1 MAAQPQ
7 QTLTATNANSK
18 HSSLLT
24 GSSSSSSSSSGAT
37 LPSPH
42 LAHYQGGRLGC
53 SSELDGRGGLGGHS
67 ATRPSVSRPNF
78 SSSSSSSFLSS
89 STPAVPF
96 AFSPLSTSSSS
107 SSTSSPSSHSQ
118 TPRPASRRTRPCS
131 LCGTKALSPQPTY
144 LNTPAFGVLE
154 QPIVLLHRLEDGLPR
169 GDLRSLHAFG
179 TIRLVPVQS
188 AAKGCVSAPD
198 TGNGENTGYN
208 GGESRIRQA
217 MEDATEGCAQEV
229 LYDRV
234 SAFGRE
240 KNATHSDGETNS
252 ERLEES
258 DTETGVESV
267 FLEESYPL
275 EAIVD
280 TEVAVVSNHSDRGDK
295 LLIKEN
301 SCVRRP
307 AVSSWCI
314 SDSKCSDTHHVRVD
328 KAKSIRDQGS
338 DGNKN
343 NLPNINCNSVN
354 TVFTYQDSEREKRLV
369 RHCSAVEAESNNSP
383 FLLQSCDKIKE
394 NSSPSDNQLLSAKDI
409 SVPSTKCPSTLLTN
423 CVSTTS
429 VKALPGFT
437 SPSCVVAPSC
447 KQTTSTTKA
456 FAYQCSSSVVQR
468 IPDSFVAYSPKM
480 RHSPMSWSPHTA
492 SPNVCESPV
501 LISNSCTSPEILV
514 SPIPSPPSPCESPSL
529 PFSPPPSPAA
539 PEFIQSDS
547 ADALGKGESQS
558 FPLSPYSPGSSP
570 SSPIS
575 PAAPLSPCDSPPSPC
590 ASADSPQ
597 TPLEEEE
604 EEEEGTPAPLEQN
617 DGMED
622 ASSETVGL
630 PCSTPSESG
639 DNCTASQHSLMIS
652 HSSEVTSETNSQVEY
667 QLGVTDE
674 LKPTQFSSIES
685 TDSVDSLGQSEDFT
699 CDSRETD
706 IKSHLD
712 SCSSSNEDDK
722 PANAE
727 SDLNHMKLK
736 VRIRPKTETQLPTDK
751 FSNDSCN
758 KNGIP
763 KIVLTLRGNGPNK
776 EYSCSNKVRNDGQ
789 SSSKAHV
796 MHRKHKS
803 KKDKKERE
811 RNKVRKTPKGSRYKR
826 HVELFGEDSNDS
838 LELERCDNSS
848 GILSQCDD
856 SLRDPEKSEGAESPL
871 VFSVPGE
878 SVDNSED
885 SFVWPIP
892 RPGYS
897 YSENIERVC
906 EKVKQLSPEKKHIQE
921 DSFADCLP
929 DLDPVPNPGDNDGV
943 LRIPKT
949 PSTAKDEVFRAKTQG
964 FTKREI
970 KFQRGRVKGRVLAKK
985 RLLLS
990 KKKQGRSFLRN
1001 WHSKQVSKCLR
1012 IKQKSEIKKEAE
1024 EDHTTSDCSSE
1035 VSHSKVLGEDQSPS
1049 EKAST
1054 LSNEEKNNCESVPPT
1069 PSLTVQEMVSINTD
1083 DSAKETVVQKISDI
1097 SSAVKKESESQG
1109 RNEHSSQEKV
1119 ELSYLR
1125 ARPER
1130 TTKKCETGQDSDSC
1144 LWVSFGVN
1152 RPVPVPA
1159 SDLPSLEPETEVRET
1174 VKPEYGHSEGK
1185 RKIHN
1190 ITPTPK
1196 SQTTSVNIPE
1206 VVDCKTVADKS
1217 AGAASPLDVRNSS
1230 ASPGNSLSIPSSDL
1244 ETSPSL
1250 DEELSRKKAK
1260 YSKPDGIIANNV
1272 AEGGQ
1277 SGEAG
1282 ESIPGLPPGNVTVK
1296 TNIVKPHIRLRSAP
1310 RSTSK
1315 VMEQPRGNQQSTDNS
1330 SSRCTTVSKASVS
1343 RDIGEKNQKL
1353 ESCSL
1358 SQSAFLSSG
1367 GPGSG
1372 DIKQDKLKR
1381 FEIAAEDSV
1390 KPIPPESEVEDSQ
1403 YYRPKK
1409 IQKVSDEN
1417 LQKPVCSKAQLDALY
1432 PEARDPEKTS
1442 DDNNCLRFTEE
1453 TVTHLSADKG
1463 SSCEDERE
1471 PHNEVIRPA
1480 AEVPASEYS
1489 ASRNE
1494 KETLEAVPEN
1504 GDRGNLLNVDGI
1516 EQSENVI
1523 IPPPHDPEFDK
1534 VWADRRRKKR
1544 KPRCRKQGVKSAAR
1558 EGGGS
1563 VLAEAP
1569 GETPSE
1575 ESSAPCKDVVAPKGV
1590 VVVTTSA
1597 KQNKEGVKKQRKSR
1611 KKDESGSGAKVTSA
1625 FEAIQQ
1631 TLEVKSVEERG
1642 RRLAQEI
1649 KGFNWLEEKIKNS
1662 SLNHNVSSS
1671 APSPGTAKRPP
1682 PPLLSQSQ
1690 SLPATLSVQSPTP
1703 LSPSNPL
1710 KRKDELPSR
1719 RNSFTGCSTT
1729 GGLKG
1734 HLQTAVPPLLPSYR
1748 VTALPK
1754 RSRLSPPCSSVSL
1767 GGGGVVMS
1775 TAASSNNSV
1784 LTQETP
1790 VTSMGLSYGPE
1801 PISGTAAA
1809 TLQDTVASLHSL
1821 PDSDRATLYSST
1833 DSNTATLY
1841 GVANPQLEVLFEN
1854 AETASNSLYKKNLD
1868 STLQNIAVSFPHLPL
1883 ACASEG
1889 TYPYNLTTSALA
1901 KGGHG
1906 ISTRDRQ
1913 CSTVVSN
1920 SNPRVSTGS
1929 PQPTSS
1935 TSPSPIPASPSPTPV
1950 FSQKHILLK
1959 RAFMDMMKDTEN
1971 APESRS
1977 PSLEAVVKISP
1988 KDVMH
1993 EEKSS
1998 KAIGPEEGSKD
2009 HRLKKTAT
2017 SDVDMESKD
2026 TPNQEEKVGEL
2037 PKIFENSVKKEE
2049 EEKVINALSADV
2061 KQTLLKSTTKSESS
2075 ESDTKSSSEMHPA
2088 ILFSMLYEEL
2098 QRTRQEVERLRK
2110 QQEMMLTEKSE
2121 KVEEKIVKNELPVKE
2136 ETVPQDTPQSL
2147 KSSSVG
2153 FQSDDDSVEICEEKP
2168 AKISIRSDL
2177 LASSSQASTGDQV
2190 PVQTTQVSTIMTH
2203 GNSISPK
2210 PSVSVSDRQ
2219 LISPLAKKSPTLPQM
2234 SPQLRQTSP
2243 HSSQVSPLNR
2253 TSPVVNPLV
2262 SPVTHHISYPAPV
2275 QTVEVSTIQSA
2286 VPLPHTSPT
2295 PSHINVVSLYSASGS
2310 LRASPVLPRNS
2321 PVISRQSPSSS
2332 SSPAVPKS
2340 SPALPKSSPIAPLC
2354 SPRGSK
2360 DATVVDIN
2368 SESLR
2373 SKYGI
2378 NTDVEVMPVT
2388 TNSKPQL
2395 SEPQPHAYLEVIE
2408 YQKPQDAPL
2417 LLEAVKSRR
2426 LDSSGSSNSTSI
2438 SSSSSSTI
2446 NERQRI
2452 FSQSALAQHLV
2463 GDHVKRTMHSQPID
2477 SEIKRSRFSTSDL
2490 PEFPPSSQKPPP
2502 PLKPVASLQRR
2513 YSDNIDAR
2521 NSEPI
2526 MVHFPSGSMPGFP
2539 STSEHSASSLNFLQP
2554 RSSVTQNTILSP
2566 HIRRCS
2572 DGNTDR
2578 TREYQQQFNLHYQ
2591 RQIGPCPPALRSL
2604 GPDKATIFPIP
2615 APSSSSSMQSYGKP
2629 HTPPISRSSV
2639 IEQHKASMIES
2650 SSAGIFPKLK
2660 QTIQQS
2666 FDAQVAG
2673 ATSQERVQP
2682 SAIPFEKT
2690 RQPQTFAARV
2700 LVRDSVP
2707 ETVPRLPPPPYS
2719 SQHYSNCNPHLPT
2732 VLPNHHYLN
2741 NMHHS
2746 SGTNLHHIVAG
2757 GLIRG
2762 SLQPSS
2768 TNIHSHNSNPRSNTS
2783 SGSSDRKRCL
2793 SCPQPAKFLC
2803 SGCKKAW
2810 YCSEN
2815 CQREHW
2821 AIHNTSCVP

>member
-24 GSSSSSSSSSGAT
+24 GSSCSSSSSSSGAT

-53 SSELDGRGGLGGHS
+53 PSELDGRGSLGGHT
-67 ATRPSVSRPNF
+67 ATRPPVSHPNF
-78 SSSSSSSFLSS
+78 SSSSSSYASPPSSSSFLSS
-89 STPAVPF
+89 SAPAVPF

-107 SSTSSPSSHSQ
+107 SSTSPSSHSQ
-118 TPRPASRRTRPCS
+118 TPRPASRRARPCS

-144 LNTPAFGVLE
+144 LSTPAFGVLE

-179 TIRLVPVQS
+179 TIRLLPVQS
-188 AAKGCVSAPD
+188 AAKGCVGAPEASS
-198 TGNGENTGYN
+198 GENTGYD
-208 GGESRIRQA
+208 GGESQIRQA
-217 MEDATEGCAQEV
+217 MEDATEGCTQEV
-229 LYDRV
+229 LYDRG
-234 SAFGRE
+234 SPFGCE
-240 KNATHSDGETNS
+240 KNATRSDGETNS

-295 LLIKEN
+295 LLIREN
-301 SCVRRP
+301 NCVKTP
-307 AVSSWCI
+307 AVSSWCV
-314 SDSKCSDTHHVRVD
+314 SDSECSDTHHVRGD
-328 KAKSIRDQGS
+328 KVKSVRDQGS
-338 DGNKN
+338 DNNKN
-343 NLPNINCNSVN
+343 SLPNNHNSMN
-354 TVFTYQDSEREKRLV
+354 AVFRYQDSESEKRLV
-369 RHCSAVEAESNNSP
+369 RRSSAVEAESDSP
-383 FLLQSCDKIKE
+383 ILLQSCDKIKE
-394 NSSPSDNQLLSAKDI
+394 NSSPSDKQLLSAKNL

-437 SPSCVVAPSC
+437 SPSYTVATSC
-447 KQTTSTTKA
+447 KQTTSATKA
-456 FAYQCSSSVVQR
+456 VAYQCSSSVVQR
-468 IPDSFVAYSPKM
+468 TPDSFIAYSPKM
-480 RHSPMSWSPHTA
+480 RHSPVSWSPHTA
-492 SPNVCESPV
+492 SPNVCESPA
-501 LISNSCTSPEILV
+501 LISNSCTSPEISA
-514 SPIPSPPSPCESPSL
+514 SPTPSPPSPCESPSL
-529 PFSPPPSPAA
+529 PFSPPPSPA

-547 ADALGKGESQS
+547 AGALGKGESQS

-575 PAAPLSPCDSPPSPC
+575 PAPPLSPCDSPPSPC

-597 TPLEEEE
+597 TPLEEER
-604 EEEEGTPAPLEQN
+604 PSAPLEQN
-617 DGMED
+617 DVMED
-622 ASSETVGL
+622 ASETVGL
-630 PCSTPSESG
+630 PCTPSESG

-652 HSSEVTSETNSQVEY
+652 RSSEFTSETNAQVEY

-674 LKPTQFSSIES
+674 LKPKQISSES
-685 TDSVDSLGQSEDFT
+685 TDSVDSLGQSEDFE
-699 CDSRETD
+699 CESRETD
-706 IKSHLD
+706 VRSSLD
-712 SCSSSNEDDK
+712 SCSSSNDDEK
-722 PANAE
+722 PVNAE
-727 SDLNHMKLK
+727 SDLNYMKLK
-736 VRIRPKTETQLPTDK
+736 VRLRPKMETPLPTEK
-751 FSNDSCN
+751 FSNDNCN

-776 EYSCSNKVRNDGQ
+776 EYSCSNKVRSDGQ

-811 RNKVRKTPKGSRYKR
+811 RNKMRKAPRGNKYKR
-826 HVELFGEDSNDS
+826 HLELFGEDSNDS
-838 LELERCDNSS
+838 LGLERCDNN
-848 GILSQCDD
+848 GIAGRCDD
-856 SLRDPEKSEGAESPL
+856 SLRDPEKSKDAESP
-871 VFSVPGE
+871 SVVAAPGE
-878 SVDNSED
+878 PGDNSED
-885 SFVWPIP
+885 SFFWPIP
-892 RPGYS
+892 GPGYS

-906 EKVKQLSPEKKHIQE
+906 EKVKQVSPKEKHIQE
-921 DSFADCLP
+921 DSFSDYLP
-929 DLDPVPNPGDNDGV
+929 DLDPVPSPKDSDGKLTV
-943 LRIPKT
+943 PKM
-949 PSTAKDEVFRAKTQG
+949 PVIAKDEVFRAKTPA
-964 FTKREI
+964 FVKKEI
-970 KFQRGRVKGRVLAKK
+970 KFQRGRVRGGVLAKK

-990 KKKQGRSFLRN
+990 KKQGRSFLRN

-1012 IKQKSEIKKEAE
+1012 IKQKSKIKKEPAE
-1024 EDHTTSDCSSE
+1024 DQTTSDFSSE
-1035 VSHSKVLGEDQSPS
+1035 VSHSKVLGEDHSPL
-1049 EKAST
+1049 EKPST
-1054 LSNEEKNNCESVPPT
+1054 LSPTEKNTCESVPST
-1069 PSLTVQEMVSINTD
+1069 PSLTVQETVSVNTD
-1083 DSAKETVVQKISDI
+1083 NSAKDTGVQKVPDI
-1097 SSAVKKESESQG
+1097 SSVVKKESEPLG
-1109 RNEHSSQEKV
+1109 KNEHSSQEKL

-1159 SDLPSLEPETEVRET
+1159 SDLPILEPETEVRGT
-1174 VKPEYGHSEGK
+1174 VKLEYSHSEGK
-1185 RKIHN
+1185 RKIHDN
-1190 ITPTPK
+1190 ITHPPK
-1196 SQTTSVNIPE
+1196 PQTTSVNIPQT
-1206 VVDCKTVADKS
+1206 VDCKTVADKS
-1217 AGAASPLDVRNSS
+1217 ASATIPLDVKNSS
-1230 ASPGNSLSIPSSDL
+1230 ATPGNSLSFPSSDQ
-1244 ETSPSL
+1244 ETSPL
-1250 DEELSRKKAK
+1250 FDEELSQKKGK
-1260 YSKPDGIIANNV
+1260 YSKQDGIIPNNI
-1272 AEGGQ
+1272 AGGGQ
-1277 SGEAG
+1277 SGEAR
-1282 ESIPGLPPGNVTVK
+1282 ENIPDLPPGNVAVK
-1296 TNIVKPHIRLRSAP
+1296 NNIVKPHIRLRSAP
-1310 RSTSK
+1310 RPTAK
-1315 VMEQPRGNQQSTDNS
+1315 VMEQPKGNQQSTSDS
-1330 SSRCTTVSKASVS
+1330 PRCAKVSKISVS
-1343 RDIGEKNQKL
+1343 RDIGDKNQKL
-1353 ESCSL
+1353 ESSSL
-1358 SQSAFLSSG
+1358 SQPFFLSSG
-1367 GPGSG
+1367 GPESG
-1372 DIKQDKLKR
+1372 DIKQDKLKHS
-1381 FEIAAEDSV
+1381 EIAAEDSV
-1390 KPIPPESEVEDSQ
+1390 KTTPPESEAEESQ

-1409 IQKVSDEN
+1409 IQKVLDEN
-1417 LQKPVCSKAQLDALY
+1417 VQKPASSKAQLDALY
-1432 PEARDPEKTS
+1432 PEAKDSEKTS
-1442 DDNNCLRFTEE
+1442 NNDNCLRFTEE
-1453 TVTHLSADKG
+1453 TVTHSSADKD
-1463 SSCEDERE
+1463 SSCEDDKD
-1471 PHNEVIRPA
+1471 PHNEVFRPA

-1489 ASRNE
+1489 ASRND
-1494 KETLEAVPEN
+1494 KETLESGPDN
-1504 GDRGNLLNVDGI
+1504 GDRGNLLNVDVN
-1516 EQSENVI
+1516 EQNENLI

-1534 VWADRRRKKR
+1534 VWADRLRKKWKTRRRK
-1544 KPRCRKQGVKSAAR
+1544 QSAKSTR
-1558 EGGGS
+1558 EGGS
-1563 VLAEAP
+1563 ELVEKS

-1575 ESSAPCKDVVAPKGV
+1575 EPSAPCKDSVASKGV
-1590 VVVTTSA
+1590 ASSA
-1597 KQNKEGVKKQRKSR
+1597 KQNKEAAKKHRKPR
-1611 KKDESGSGAKVTSA
+1611 KRDESGSGARITSA

-1662 SLNHNVSSS
+1662 SLNRNVSPSASS
-1671 APSPGTAKRPP
+1671 PSTAKRLP
-1682 PPLLSQSQ
+1682 PPLLPQSQ

-1710 KRKDELPSR
+1710 KRKDEPPLR
-1719 RNSFTGCSTT
+1719 RNSFTGCSAT

-1784 LTQETP
+1784 LTQENP
-1790 VTSMGLSYGPE
+1790 STSMGVSYGPE
-1801 PISGTAAA
+1801 PVSGTAVAA
-1809 TLQDTVASLHSL
+1809 TLQETVASLHSL

-1841 GVANPQLEVLFEN
+1841 GVSNPQLEVLFED
-1854 AETASNSLYKKNLD
+1854 AVTASDSLYKKNPD
-1868 STLQNIAVSFPHLPL
+1868 PTLQNISVSFPHLL
-1883 ACASEG
+1883 SARASEG
-1889 TYPYNLTTSALA
+1889 TYPYSLTTSAPA

-1906 ISTRDRQ
+1906 VSSRDRQ

-1929 PQPTSS
+1929 GSPQPTSS
-1935 TSPSPIPASPSPTPV
+1935 TSPSPIPV

-1977 PSLEAVVKISP
+1977 PSLEADVKISP
-1988 KDVMH
+1988 KDGMP
-1993 EEKSS
+1993 EEKPL
-1998 KAIGPEEGSKD
+1998 KAVGPEEGSQD
-2009 HRLKKTAT
+2009 HSLKKTTT
-2017 SDVDMESKD
+2017 SDADTDRKD
-2026 TPNQEEKVGEL
+2026 APNQEEKIGEL
-2037 PKIFENSVKKEE
+2037 PKIGENSVKKDE
-2049 EEKVINALSADV
+2049 EEKVINALPADV

-2075 ESDTKSSSEMHPA
+2075 ETDTKSSSEMHPA

-2121 KVEEKIVKNELPVKE
+2121 KVEEKIVKNEFPVKE
-2136 ETVPQDTPQSL
+2136 ETVSKDRPQSQN
-2147 KSSSVG
+2147 SSSVG
-2153 FQSDDDSVEICEEKP
+2153 NQSDDDSVEICEEKP

-2177 LASSSQASTGDQV
+2177 LAPSSQASAGDKV

-2203 GNSISPK
+2203 DNISPI
-2210 PSVSVSDRQ
+2210 PSVSVPDRQ

-2234 SPQLRQTSP
+2234 SPQLCQTSP
-2243 HSSQVSPLNR
+2243 RSSQVSPLTR
-2253 TSPVVNPLV
+2253 TSPVVNPHA
-2262 SPVTHHISYPAPV
+2262 SPVTHHVSYPAPV
-2275 QTVEVSTIQSA
+2275 QAVEVSTIQSA

-2295 PSHINVVSLYSASGS
+2295 PSHINVVSLYSTSGS

-2321 PVISRQSPSSS
+2321 PIISRQSPSSS

-2360 DATVVDIN
+2360 DITVVDIN
-2368 SESLR
+2368 SETLR

-2378 NTDVEVMPVT
+2378 NTEVEVMPVP

-2408 YQKPQDAPL
+2408 YQKPQDTPL
-2417 LLEAVKSRR
+2417 LLEAVKGRR
-2426 LDSSGSSNSTSI
+2426 LDSSSSSNS
-2438 SSSSSSTI
+2438 SSSTSSTI
-2446 NERQRI
+2446 NERPRVYP
-2452 FSQSALAQHLV
+2452 QSTLAQHLV
-2463 GDHVKRTMHSQPID
+2463 GDHVKRTMHSQAVD

-2513 YSDNIDAR
+2513 YSDNVDAR
-2521 NSEPI
+2521 KAEPI
-2526 MVHFPSGSMPGFP
+2526 MVHFPSSSMPGFP
-2539 STSEHSASSLNFLQP
+2539 STSEHSASPLNFPQP

-2566 HIRRCS
+2566 HVRCS

-2578 TREYQQQFNLHYQ
+2578 TREYQQQFNLQYQ

-2615 APSSSSSMQSYGKP
+2615 APSSSSIQPYGKP
-2629 HTPPISRSSV
+2629 HTPPAARGSV
-2639 IEQHKASMIES
+2639 IEQHKASIIES
-2650 SSAGIFPKLK
+2650 ASAGVFPKLK

-2682 SAIPFEKT
+2682 PAISFEKT

-2746 SGTNLHHIVAG
+2746 TGTNLHHIVAG
-2757 GLIRG
+2757 GLIRR

-2768 TNIHSHNSNPRSNTS
+2768 TNIHSHTSNPRSNTS

-2821 AIHNTSCVP
+2821 ALHNTSCVP